1 MLSADIDERPVLLA
15 ADDNNSVLLFV
26 SAVLS
31 TLDQKPEIVTATN
44 GEEALRIAKE
54 RTPHVIIMDWEMPV
68 MDGLTAVR
76 QLKATP
82 ETAEIPIVML
92 TGVGGDGDEEMVR
105 MALDGGAMD
114 YVTKPAGPTELI
126 ARVESALRISLS
138 TRALRDARDRLLQAN
153 DDLIRAMQEVKTL
166 SGLLPICSHRREVRS
181 DDGYWGNLEA
191 YLHTRTHTQLSHGI
205 CPPCFSK
212 STTQTWGRKR
222 PQRNHACPRS

>member
-44 GEEALRIAKE
+44 GEEALRIAIE

-92 TGVGGDGDEEMVR
+92 TGVAGDGDEEMVR
-105 MALDGGAMD
+105 MALDAGAMD
-114 YVTKPAGPTELI
+114 YVTKPVEPTELT

-138 TRALRDARDRLLQAN
+138 
-153 DDLIRAMQEVKTL
+153 IRAMREVKTL
-166 SGLLPICSHRREVRS
+166 SGLLPICSHCRKVRS
-181 DDGYWGNLEA
+181 DDGY
-191 YLHTRTHTQLSHGI
+191 
-205 CPPCFSK
+205 
-212 STTQTWGRKR
+212 
-222 PQRNHACPRS
+222 

>member
-1 MLSADIDERPVLLA
+1 MA

-44 GEEALRIAKE
+44 GEEALRIAIE

-92 TGVGGDGDEEMVR
+92 TGVAGDGDEEMVR
-105 MALDGGAMD
+105 MALDAGAMD
-114 YVTKPAGPTELI
+114 YVTKPVGPTELI

-166 SGLLPICSHRREVRS
+166 SGLLPICSHCREVRS
-181 DDGYWGNLEA
+181 DDGY
-191 YLHTRTHTQLSHGI
+191 
-205 CPPCFSK
+205 
-212 STTQTWGRKR
+212 
-222 PQRNHACPRS
+222 

>member
-1 MLSADIDERPVLLA
+1 MA

-44 GEEALRIAKE
+44 GEEALRIAIE

-92 TGVGGDGDEEMVR
+92 TGVAGDGDEEMVR
-105 MALDGGAMD
+105 MALDAGAMD
-114 YVTKPAGPTELI
+114 YVTKPAGPPNSSPESK
-126 ARVESALRISLS
+126 ARSGSACRHVHCA
-138 TRALRDARDRLLQAN
+138 TRATGCCRPMTTWYGQ
-153 DDLIRAMQEVKTL
+153 
-166 SGLLPICSHRREVRS
+166 CRR
-181 DDGYWGNLEA
+181 
-191 YLHTRTHTQLSHGI
+191 
-205 CPPCFSK
+205 
-212 STTQTWGRKR
+212 
-222 PQRNHACPRS
+222 